1 MGKWICLLA
10 IVAAGL
16 VTVTVLNSDMF
27 RSAGT
32 AEQRDDLGETAVSK
46 TGRRRLA
53 YDPQEH
59 AVQEAPEPEFLPRDV
74 VPPFPVIRE
83 VPIEPAETGDTTL
96 NPRELVLGVQIGDH
110 ARAYPINMLC
120 GPRREIINDTV
131 GGRAIAATW

>member
-10 IVAAGL
+10 ITIAGLAAAGAL
-16 VTVTVLNSDMF
+16 HSGAFHPRGISSPGGSQNP
-27 RSAGT
+27 
-32 AEQRDDLGETAVSK
+32 AVSDA
-46 TGRRRLA
+46 GRRRLA
-53 YDPQEH
+53 YAPQEH
-59 AVQEAPEPEFLPRDV
+59 ARQDAPEPEFRPRDV

-96 NPRELVLGVQIGDH
+96 SPRELVLGVQIGDH